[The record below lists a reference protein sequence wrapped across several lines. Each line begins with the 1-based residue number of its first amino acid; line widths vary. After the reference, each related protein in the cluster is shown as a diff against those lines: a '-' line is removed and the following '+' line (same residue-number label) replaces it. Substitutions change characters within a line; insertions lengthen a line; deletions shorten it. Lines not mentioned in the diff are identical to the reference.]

1 MNKNLTE
8 LLRTIFF
15 IAEYHHHDG
24 NLNLTVEKWQGVW
37 KVSFLKR
44 LENDGYLQ
52 RVEAGTGQ
60 TFKEALER
68 ACLGETEKIQSSLDH
83 GQEVIKCLKSIK

>member
-24 NLNLTVEKWQGVW
+24 NLDLTVERWQGVW
-37 KVSFLKR
+37 KVTFVAKSLDENSFR
-44 LENDGYLQ
+44 
-52 RVEAGTGQ
+52 RVEVGTGQ
-60 TFKEALER
+60 TFKEALEK
-68 ACLGETEKIQSSLDH
+68 ACLGETEKIQNNLDH
-83 GQEVIKCLKSIK
+83 GQEVMKCLKSIK